1 MYFLLSFGIFT
12 VVEEHLEKKGFWF
25 DTVKEI
31 VILEV
36 VTNAFQSGEVVDVG
50 KVVKASKLYVLR
62 IVFTL

>member
-31 VILEV
+31 VILEL

>member
-12 VVEEHLEKKGFWF
+12 VVEEHLKKKGLWF

-31 VILEV
+31 VILEL